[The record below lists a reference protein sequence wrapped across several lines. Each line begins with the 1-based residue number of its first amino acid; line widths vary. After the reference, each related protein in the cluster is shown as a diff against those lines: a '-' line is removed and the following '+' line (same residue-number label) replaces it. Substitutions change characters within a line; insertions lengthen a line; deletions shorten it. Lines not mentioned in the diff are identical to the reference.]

1 MFKFHQ
7 IPIKLHP
14 RSIPFNS
21 TKSPQNP
28 EKKTKNH
35 SFPMV
40 FPQFSHGFPT
50 STRAQKLCRNIAQ
63 EPPRWRPARWR
74 PRWTPSPPWRRPTYS
89 SRRPQRK
96 SADFMV
102 ISWWLK
108 GITKREFFY
117 GDFNG
122 VVFWDQHLGRLLY
135 GDLRKFNGILWDF
148 QVSYWFCMVIYW
160 NLNLRFFHEI
170 NMIDVI
176 WWFEPILVNLVLLW
190 LVIRIL
196 IPWW

>member
-1 MFKFHQ
+1 
-7 IPIKLHP
+7 
-14 RSIPFNS
+14 
-21 TKSPQNP
+21 
-28 EKKTKNH
+28 
-35 SFPMV
+35 
-40 FPQFSHGFPT
+40 
-50 STRAQKLCRNIAQ
+50 
-63 EPPRWRPARWR
+63 
-74 PRWTPSPPWRRPTYS
+74 
-89 SRRPQRK
+89 
-96 SADFMV
+96 MV

-148 QVSYWFCMVIYW
+148 QVIYWFCMVIYW